1 MKEKLKKL
9 FAYYGPYQKLFYSD
23 MFFAIL
29 GAAVTLIIPLVVRY
43 ITNEVVYFEA
53 AEAEKSILLLGA
65 SLVALVLLEIFCNF
79 YIAYFGH
86 IMGAKMEADMR
97 RDIFGH

>member
-9 FAYYGPYQKLFYSD
+9 FAYYGPYKKLFYSD

-43 ITNEVVYFEA
+43 ITNEVVYFDA
-53 AEAEKSILLLGA
+53 AGA
-65 SLVALVLLEIFCNF
+65 RASVLKDRKTFPGSHEGNRSLSD
-79 YIAYFGH
+79 H
-86 IMGAKMEADMR
+86 
-97 RDIFGH
+97 